1 MSESTYIVY
10 ILIRVTCA
18 GAHEVIF
25 YGMIDKW
32 FFMGK
37 RVGFTA
43 KTSEHTPGM
52 YINIPRKTVES
63 KDLSPGEKVEAQLRN
78 MQSKSIM
85 TEASISGTKDQL
97 KFYIG
102 KETVEELGLEDK
114 ELVDV
119 FLQ

>member
-1 MSESTYIVY
+1 LSESTYIVY

-25 YGMIDKW
+25 YGLKDKW

-63 KDLSPGEKVEAQLRN
+63 KDLVPGEKVEAQLRN
-78 MQSKSIM
+78 MEDKSLVREV
-85 TEASISGTKDQL
+85 TTSGTTENM

-102 KETVEELGLEDK
+102 KETVQELGLKDK